1 MVYEHLKYGGS
12 IIESKEHDGG
22 FKQAHGSD
30 ECSFPLVLLSNE
42 NVVVPPLN
50 VKLGKQDGFLYI
62 INEFWNEGKG
72 IGIVDSV
79 GVQVAIILAGT
90 QISILLWYKEKRRG
104 LEGF

>member
-1 MVYEHLKYGGS
+1 MKCGGS
-12 IIESKEHDGG
+12 ITESKEHDGG
-22 FKQAHGSD
+22 FKQAPYGSD
-30 ECSFPLVLLSNE
+30 ECSFPLVLLSNA

-50 VKLGKQDGFLYI
+50 VKPGKQDGFLYI
-62 INEFWNEGKG
+62 INEFWNEGKW

-79 GVQVAIILAGT
+79 GVQVTIILAGT